1 MASLRIEKGSFPR
14 YGNRRITDI
23 EYVEQSG
30 ETQEIDYTYSEV
42 DTSITPDWYY
52 FPFDSSGAARYL
64 DCEVYIQSTGIIDVP
79 VLVLTTAPE
88 TLNPGTEHEIT
99 IPDVIKKAEWF
110 VGSTSVY
117 RLEPPTSHCTAFLG
131 DESYFD
137 LNNGGIFTVLSGNE
151 NYTLAAN
158 TRSTLHTVWERAV
171 LKTETDPITGRSYY
185 VWDGTV
191 EQTEITG
198 SGFSGTP
205 ALFSFAHTHTAYNC
219 ALQVSE
225 VVSP

>member
-1 MASLRIEKGSFPR
+1 MASLQIEKGSFPR
-14 YGNRRITDI
+14 YGSRKITDI

-30 ETQEIDYTYSEV
+30 ETQEIDYTYAEV

-52 FPFDSSGAARYL
+52 FPNNNSWATRFLS
-64 DCEVYIQSTGIIDVP
+64 CEVYIQSTGIIAPPILTV
-79 VLVLTTAPE
+79 TTAPE

-99 IPDVIKKAEWF
+99 IPGVIKKAEWF

-117 RLEPPTSHCTAFLG
+117 CLEPPTSHCMAFLG

-137 LNNGGIFTVLSGNE
+137 LNNGGVFTVLSGSE
-151 NYTLAAN
+151 NYTLAAY
-158 TRSTLHTVWERAV
+158 TRSTLHTFWKRAAV
-171 LKTETDPITGRSYY
+171 KTETDPITGRSYY

-198 SGFSGTP
+198 NGFSGTP
-205 ALFSFAHTHTAYNC
+205 ALPSVGRTHTAYNC
-219 ALQVSE
+219 EVS
-225 VVSP
+225 VTKTQI